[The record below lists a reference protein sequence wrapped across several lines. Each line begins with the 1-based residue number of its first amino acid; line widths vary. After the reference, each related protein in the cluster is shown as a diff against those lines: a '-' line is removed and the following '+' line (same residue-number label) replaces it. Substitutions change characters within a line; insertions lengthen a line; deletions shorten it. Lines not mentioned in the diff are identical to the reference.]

1 MVGVTRI
8 NVYTAHSPCC
18 ADEAE
23 SRERA
28 VQQRFKL
35 SNFPTFQLSNF
46 PTFQLSNFP
55 TFQLSNFPT
64 TSDIRSGGY
73 NACKPGGA
81 DLGSLKPWQHRRAQ
95 PGRLKEA
102 LEDIC
107 ELNHAP
113 LRPDGAAP
121 RRAWK
126 NP

>member
-55 TFQLSNFPT
+55 TFQRQAISGQVVT
-64 TSDIRSGGY
+64 TPV
-73 NACKPGGA
+73 N
-81 DLGSLKPWQHRRAQ
+81 RAV
-95 PGRLKEA
+95 LTS
-102 LEDIC
+102 
-107 ELNHAP
+107 AP
-113 LRPDGAAP
+113 
-121 RRAWK
+121 
-126 NP
+126 